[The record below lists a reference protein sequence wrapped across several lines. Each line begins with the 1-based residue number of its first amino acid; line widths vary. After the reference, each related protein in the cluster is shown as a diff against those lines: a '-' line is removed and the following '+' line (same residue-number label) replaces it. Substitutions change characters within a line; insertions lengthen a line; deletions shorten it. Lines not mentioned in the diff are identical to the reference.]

1 MFCSCKDLPV
11 CLHSTWPLKAHRT
24 RQLLWV
30 DFLLHV
36 ILFITARGEDLCH
49 SGLLQWC
56 VPVLWLW
63 IMQYSNS
70 LEYNIWLWQHCRNM
84 WHFIS
89 STNSVQNPPTAMLFT
104 AWGPHRDWSVVFMMK
119 FIEKKKNMVGKV
131 EPAPAPHL
139 HTHTYLHLNLQ
150 FKTNVSVVVFTGS
163 LYRDRRQQV
172 EDSAKIIQNY
182 HAQGFSPAIPPPQN
196 VTASPE

>member
-1 MFCSCKDLPV
+1 
-11 CLHSTWPLKAHRT
+11 
-24 RQLLWV
+24 
-30 DFLLHV
+30 
-36 ILFITARGEDLCH
+36 
-49 SGLLQWC
+49 
-56 VPVLWLW
+56 
-63 IMQYSNS
+63 
-70 LEYNIWLWQHCRNM
+70 
-84 WHFIS
+84 
-89 STNSVQNPPTAMLFT
+89 
-104 AWGPHRDWSVVFMMK
+104 MMK
-119 FIEKKKNMVGKV
+119 FIGKKKTWWGKWNQHQH
-131 EPAPAPHL
+131 PTYT

>member
-1 MFCSCKDLPV
+1 MSDNFLKVFSKRNKKSTCSALVKIFLCVYTQHD
-11 CLHSTWPLKAHRT
+11 HSKHTELVKENPLRGA
-24 RQLLWV
+24 

-119 FIEKKKNMVGKV
+119 FIGKKKKKKTWWGKWNQHQH
-131 EPAPAPHL
+131 PTY
-139 HTHTYLHLNLQ
+139 THTL
-150 FKTNVSVVVFTGS
+150 TS
-163 LYRDRRQQV
+163 
-172 EDSAKIIQNY
+172 I
-182 HAQGFSPAIPPPQN
+182 
-196 VTASPE
+196 